1 MKRSLGIRAALR
13 EGKELRDLWSAPGH
27 DDVPAVSSI
36 RFRVKKET
44 RQVKE
49 QYDKQLLVQKQGGNT
64 SAFRNIDKEM
74 TLYFTELT
82 PINGNDL
89 HLQFK
94 IQVHKSEIPDSYW
107 PNCQFTF
114 EALFEEGKYP
124 AEPPHVTCKTPIY
137 HPNIADTT
145 AKAPG
150 EVCITLLKAG
160 WRPNATLFEIIESI
174 FITQF
179 QDPNGND
186 PLPECQEAADLLLS
200 NKEEFRKR
208 AKSHAE
214 RNKTFIPGSEEHRRW

>member
-1 MKRSLGIRAALR
+1 MKRVLGIRAAV
-13 EGKELRDLWSAPGH
+13 KEAKVLHDQWHIADDDAPR
-27 DDVPAVSSI
+27 VSSI
-36 RFRVKKET
+36 RFRVKKEI

-49 QYDKQLLVQKQGGNT
+49 QFDKQLLAQKQAGIP
-64 SAFRNIDKEM
+64 SAFRNIPGDM
-74 TLYFTELT
+74 TLFFTECV
-82 PINGNDL
+82 PIGGNDL

-137 HPNIADTT
+137 HPNIADTS

-150 EVCITLLKAG
+150 EVCITLLKSQ
-160 WRPNATLFEIIESI
+160 WRPSATLFDIIESI
-174 FITQF
+174 FLTQF

-186 PLPECQEAADLLLS
+186 PLPEGQEAADLLLA

-208 AKSHAE
+208 ARSHAE
-214 RNKTFIPGSEEHRRW
+214 KHKTFIPGSEEHRRW